1 MSTNSK
7 NRLVI
12 STMKNEGPYILE
24 WLAYYRA
31 IGFTE
36 FLVYSNDCTDG
47 SDLLLDRL
55 ASLGLIIHERNRV
68 LRRGP
73 HKSALKYARAHAAY
87 ARAEWVF
94 VCDSDEF
101 LNIHVGDGHVGD
113 LLAAFPDADAIPV
126 TWNLFSNNGEVAFR
140 DDLSVAMFTDGEKDV
155 SAGGQTRRFVK
166 TLFKRRDDLVRLGLH
181 GPVFPDGTQIR
192 WGSLALDTDPEDD
205 PIRPAS
211 VFGYEVA
218 QVNHYAVRSV
228 DSYLLK
234 RDRGRANHVKD
245 TLGTEYWQRWCLGGQ
260 ADTSISR
267 HLDGVLDELAIL
279 RADPVVQ
286 HLHLGS
292 VAWHKNRLAELQ
304 KDPIYATLKQELS
317 ETSPQKPRPSAE
329 NEALRVK
336 APKRHANRLKMLERM
351 PKGGKCAEIGVWNGG
366 FSASILDVTAPS
378 ELILIDPW
386 DLLSE
391 QPKDEMTHG
400 RHEDGDFMAQMFG
413 NVRSRYGSLPNV
425 SIRKGFSA
433 EELESFPDDYFDWV
447 YIDGNHLYDFV
458 LKDLEVSFRK
468 VRKGGIIAGDDFFWK
483 KNGRTHVKDAVLDA
497 LKQQGRSSHDRMG
510 QQFLIT
516 VDK

>member
-1 MSTNSK
+1 MSTNSN

-31 IGFTE
+31 IGFTD

-55 ASLGLIIHERNRV
+55 ADLGYLVHERNRV

-73 HKSALKYARAHAAY
+73 HKSALKYAMAHEEYAA
-87 ARAEWVF
+87 AEWVF

-101 LNIHVGDGHVGD
+101 LNIRVGDGRVDD
-113 LLAAFPDADAIPV
+113 LIAAFPDADAIPV
-126 TWNLFSNNGEVAFR
+126 TWKLFSNNGEVTLR
-140 DDLSVAMFTDGEKDV
+140 DDLSLAMFTDGEKDMA
-155 SAGGQTRRFVK
+155 SGGQSRRFVK
-166 TLFKRRDDLVRLGLH
+166 TLFRRRDDLVRLGLH
-181 GPVFPDGTQIR
+181 APVFPDGVDVN
-192 WGSLALDTDPEDD
+192 WGSLAIDTNPEDD
-205 PIRPAS
+205 PIRPAT

-228 DSYLLK
+228 ESYLLK
-234 RDRGRANHVKD
+234 RDRGRANHTGD
-245 TLGTEYWQRWCLGGQ
+245 TLGLEYWLRWCLGGQ
-260 ADTSISR
+260 ADTSILR
-267 HLDGVLDELAIL
+267 HLDAVLDELAGL
-279 RADPVVQ
+279 RADPIVQ
-286 HLHLGS
+286 HLHQGT
-292 VAWHKNRLAELQ
+292 VAWHKQRVAALLN
-304 KDPIYATLKQELS
+304 DPDYVALRDELS
-317 ETSPQKPRPSAE
+317 SMQTPKVTPVAE

-351 PKGGKCAEIGVWNGG
+351 PKGGRCAEIGVWNGG

-386 DLLSE
+386 DLLSA

-400 RHEDGDFMAQMFG
+400 RHEDSDFMAEMFG
-413 NVRSRYGSLPNV
+413 NVRSRYGALPNV
-425 SIRKGFSA
+425 KIRKGFSA
-433 EELESFPDDYFDWV
+433 EELETFPDDYFDWV

-483 KNGRTHVKDAVLDA
+483 KDGRTHVKDAVLDA
-497 LKQQGRSSHDRMG
+497 IKQQGRSKHDRMG